1 MARKLTVGTL
11 GTLMGLSASS
21 LLLMKS
27 RSETVWDSVT
37 MPIIRQLDPE
47 VAHRLSIR
55 LASYGLVPS
64 FPTQSEDQE
73 VLVSRMRFIFDSNEY
88 EYFFAALVSN
98 K

>member
-1 MARKLTVGTL
+1 MARRLTIGTM
-11 GTLMGLSASS
+11 GTLMGLSVSS

-47 VAHRLSIR
+47 IAHRLSIR

-64 FPTQSEDQE
+64 FPTQSEDKE
-73 VLVSRMRFIFDSNEY
+73 LLVSI
-88 EYFFAALVSN
+88 L
-98 K
+98 